1 MAGPVRRVD
10 HPTEAEVSFA
20 EDGRPHPLNFAWEGR
35 RLRVTAVGRTWL
47 DEAGRHVLVM
57 VGGDRV
63 FELLLRRSDLTWRV
77 VGVAERPSSLVV

>member
-1 MAGPVRRVD
+1 MRRVD
-10 HPTEAEVSFA
+10 QPTEVAVRFA
-20 EDGRPHPLNFAWEGR
+20 EDGRPHPLHFAWEGR
-35 RLRVTAVGRTWL
+35 RLSVSAAGRTWL

-77 VGVAERPSSLVV
+77 VGVPERPSDLVV